1 MANRSLRALAGAVL
15 LLTAS
20 TAPATATTGVDF
32 TGTVALDNCSGAVVR
47 TGAAK
52 PTDPALVLSN
62 GHCVKVMAAGEVITD
77 QPSDRTFTL
86 VAPDGRSTLGT
97 LRATTLL
104 YATMTDTDLS
114 FYRLDQ
120 TYAQVEAM
128 GGKALTLSPRHP
140 AAHADIR
147 VVSGY
152 WKRLYS
158 CDVDGFVDRLREGKW
173 IWLDSIR
180 YTPECDTIG
189 GTSGS
194 PIVDADSGKVVGVN
208 NTMNEE
214 GKRCTRNNP
223 CEVDAEG
230 AVTVRRGIGY
240 GQQTY
245 TAVPCLGA
253 DSELALSAPGCALPR
268 PALIQYR

>member
-1 MANRSLRALAGAVL
+1 MANRTPGALVGAVL
-15 LLTAS
+15 LLTALA
-20 TAPATATTGVDF
+20 APAAATTGVDF

-47 TGAAK
+47 TATAE
-52 PTDPALVLSN
+52 PTDPALVMSN
-62 GHCVKVMAAGEVITD
+62 GHCVKVMAPGEVVAD

-114 FYRLDQ
+114 FYRLDR
-120 TYAQVEAM
+120 TYAEVEAM
-128 GGKALTLSPRHP
+128 GGRALVLSPRHP

-158 CDVDGFVDRLREGKW
+158 CEIDGFAFHLREGKW
-173 IWLDSIR
+173 TWLDSIR
-180 YTPECDTIG
+180 YTAECDTVG

-194 PIVDADSGKVVGVN
+194 PVVDAASGKVVGVN
-208 NTMNEE
+208 NTMNES
-214 GKRCTRNNP
+214 GKRCTRDNP
-223 CEVDAEG
+223 CEVDDEG
-230 AVTVRRGIGY
+230 TVTVRRGVGY

-253 DSELALSAPGCALPR
+253 GSVLALSAPGCTLPR
-268 PALIQYR
+268 PAQLQ

>member
-1 MANRSLRALAGAVL
+1 MANRSLGALVGAVL
-15 LLTAS
+15 LLTAP

-47 TGAAK
+47 TAAAN
-52 PTDPALVLSN
+52 PTAPALVMSN
-62 GHCVKVMAAGEVITD
+62 GHCAKSMAAGEVLVD

-97 LRATTLL
+97 LRATRLV

-114 FYRLDQ
+114 LYRLDQ
-120 TYAQVEAM
+120 NYAQVEAM
-128 GGKALTLSPRHP
+128 GGKALELSPRRP
-140 AAHADIR
+140 AAHAEIR

-158 CDVDGFVDRLREGKW
+158 CGIDGFAHRLREGKW
-173 IWLDSIR
+173 MWLDSIR
-180 YTPECDTIG
+180 YTDLCDTIG

-194 PIVDADSGKVVGVN
+194 PIVDASSGKVVGVN
-208 NTMNEE
+208 NTRNES
-214 GKRCTRNNP
+214 GKRCTKDNP
-223 CEVDAEG
+223 CEVDESG
-230 AVTVRRGIGY
+230 AVVVRPGAAY

-253 DSELALSAPGCALPR
+253 DSGLVLSAPGCALPR
-268 PALIQYR
+268 PGLLQ